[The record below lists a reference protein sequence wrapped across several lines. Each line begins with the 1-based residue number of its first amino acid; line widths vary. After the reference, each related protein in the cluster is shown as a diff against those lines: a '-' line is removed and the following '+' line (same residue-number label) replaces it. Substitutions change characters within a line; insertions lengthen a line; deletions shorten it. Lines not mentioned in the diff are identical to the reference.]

1 MSNIIAKW
9 QLLWQT
15 IEMEMLLLCIY
26 SANAVLKT
34 TAFSFRDKK
43 ESCKVVFMNTVDF
56 AVSSCL
62 CKYLNC
68 NRHSTMKATVNGN
81 GFLK

>member
-1 MSNIIAKW
+1 MYLRQLGTIVSNIIAKW

-15 IEMEMLLLCIY
+15 IEMEMVLCIY

-56 AVSSCL
+56 VVQIHKL
-62 CKYLNC
+62 
-68 NRHSTMKATVNGN
+68 
-81 GFLK
+81 